1 MQGIAFDL
9 GGVSRGIAGYR
20 GVSPTF
26 WRGVGCGAGVS
37 PWQKPY
43 ISIWFRRTVCARG
56 RARHYQVR
64 VSRWNR
70 LILYNIKSAAARPSA
85 EPDAIVEFYA
95 RVPCR
100 ILRRRRARRA
110 ARTGEKARGVK
121 APRAPLCYKYYQ
133 NNTKLNTHPTGQ
145 SGAYCDFIFDIQ
157 GCPCIFVYFVASSP
171 ARSGPRLAPHR
182 ARWSNPWAA

>member
-1 MQGIAFDL
+1 M
-9 GGVSRGIAGYR
+9 
-20 GVSPTF
+20 
-26 WRGVGCGAGVS
+26 S

-43 ISIWFRRTVCARG
+43 ISTWFRRTVRARG

-85 EPDAIVEFYA
+85 EPDAIVESYA

-110 ARTGEKARGVK
+110 ARTGEKARGVR
-121 APRAPLCYKYYQ
+121 APRARQCYKYYQ
-133 NNTKLNTHPTGQ
+133 NKMKLNTHPTGQ
-145 SGAYCDFIFDIQ
+145 SGAYCNFIFNIQ
-157 GCPCIFVYFVASSP
+157 GFPCIFVYFVASSP
-171 ARSGPRLAPHR
+171 ARSAPPLAPHR